1 MDLSLNPE
9 YAESPLDQDQNPF
22 SEPLPEGY
30 AGFRGNLSS
39 KHDSPDQTPPPSRA
53 SGPTNEQQFS
63 AFIATPYWTPL
74 LTRETAHPFAPVFG
88 NGSIE
93 CLEKAHLD
101 VVQRSKK
108 NLPGDSTSPA
118 DTISRRTASPNW
130 SKLRDIAFVISVC
143 SAQFLSLACL
153 AQTVAPLTII
163 GNTFNVEDPAQL
175 SWFTAA
181 YSMTLGAFILPSGSG
196 YRLPPRKMTNWLQ
209 GVLEMCL
216 AIRRSSCW
224 DGSGSPVPLL

>member
-1 MDLSLNPE
+1 MDLSLDPE
-9 YAESPLDQDQNPF
+9 YAEHPRDQDQNLF
-22 SEPLPEGY
+22 EPLPEGY
-30 AGFRGNLSS
+30 AGFRTNPSS
-39 KHDSPDQTPPPSRA
+39 KHDSPDQTPPPSRE

-63 AFIATPYWTPL
+63 AFIATPYSTPL
-74 LTRETAHPFAPVFG
+74 LIRETADPLAQVFG
-88 NGSIE
+88 NGSAE
-93 CLEKAHLD
+93 CVEKGHWDAM
-101 VVQRSKK
+101 QRPKK

-118 DTISRRTASPNW
+118 DTISRGTVSPNW
-130 SKLRDIAFVISVC
+130 SKPRDIAFVISVC

-163 GNTFNVEDPAQL
+163 GNAFNVDDPGQL

-196 YRLPPRKMTNWLQ
+196 YRLPPLKMTNWPQ

-216 AIRRSSCW
+216 AIKRSSCW
-224 DGSGSPVPLL
+224 DGSGSLAALF